1 MIDGEAVIAEKKP
14 SDLINNLN
22 FEIQPSY
29 DNISELQ
36 IQSRVPM
43 QYIEQLCRE
52 GVENQSY
59 GSGLTKITVQKIK
72 LNGYKETLQVRLH
85 TLGAYDGELELSFIP
100 RFNSSKKLIQLEEF
114 RIASI
119 SGKKLDKTIF
129 NLVQGI
135 IQNKLKSTMEDFFNA
150 TIQDY
155 VKSATKLLEGKEI
168 MQTYT
173 ISGKLL
179 DYNISNFAIS
189 DSRMYFNLVSKFSG
203 QLRVKEF

>member
-1 MIDGEAVIAEKKP
+1 M
-14 SDLINNLN
+14 
-22 FEIQPSY
+22 
-29 DNISELQ
+29 
-36 IQSRVPM
+36 
-43 QYIEQLCRE
+43 
-52 GVENQSY
+52 
-59 GSGLTKITVQKIK
+59 
-72 LNGYKETLQVRLH
+72 
-85 TLGAYDGELELSFIP
+85 
-100 RFNSSKKLIQLEEF
+100 
-114 RIASI
+114 
-119 SGKKLDKTIF
+119 
-129 NLVQGI
+129 QGI